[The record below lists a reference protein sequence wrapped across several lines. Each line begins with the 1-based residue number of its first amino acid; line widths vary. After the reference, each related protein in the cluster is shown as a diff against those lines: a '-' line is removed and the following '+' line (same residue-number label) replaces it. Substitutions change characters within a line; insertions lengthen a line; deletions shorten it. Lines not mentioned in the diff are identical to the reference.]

1 MTLIEWR
8 DELQVGIPEVD
19 DEHRALV
26 DLINRLYAQLK
37 AGQSP
42 ATIVDFLGELYASVA
57 RHFANEEEIMKSHE
71 HVYLEEHAAEHKQ
84 LLDDICNMIDDYQDG
99 VLNDD
104 RQMADRLDD
113 WFCIHFKTQDVRLHE
128 LSTQSA
134 S

>member
-19 DEHRALV
+19 EDHRALV

-37 AGQSP
+37 TGQSA
-42 ATIVDFLGELYASVA
+42 ATVVDFLGELYASVA
-57 RHFANEEEIMKSHE
+57 KHFASEEEFMKSHK
-71 HVYLEEHAAEHKQ
+71 HTFYEEHAAEHKQ

-104 RQMADRLDD
+104 QQMADRLED
-113 WFCIHFKTQDVRLHE
+113 WFLAHFKSQDVRLHQSSKQ
-128 LSTQSA
+128 STG
-134 S
+134 

>member
-19 DEHRALV
+19 DDHRALV

-37 AGQSP
+37 TGQSA

-57 RHFANEEEIMKSHE
+57 RHFASEEEIMKSHE
-71 HVYLEEHAAEHKQ
+71 HPYYEEHAAEHKQ

-104 RQMADRLDD
+104 QQMADRLDD
-113 WFCIHFKTQDVRLHE
+113 WFCIHFKTQDVRLHD
-128 LSTQSA
+128 LSMQGTS
-134 S
+134 